1 MNTVGPNPVTQALPH
16 PQVTPIP
23 DPMAIPIDRQRA
35 LLAFM
40 AHPFWAI
47 PSLGQEGL
55 GLLNQALT
63 HDSFTKEQG
72 DRGYLCQS
80 YERLEFLGDRILNHA
95 VAEFLFRHYPEAEG
109 ALSNRIQFTKNS
121 NLARLVK
128 VKNLGIQ
135 TPLVRLGQ
143 GQTLED
149 SIIADVFEALIAAIY
164 LMPDQGMAKV
174 QTLVNQQLA
183 EAIHSFQPQQE
194 NPKHQ
199 IQTYL
204 QQHLRRGQLT
214 PGDLEYRLLSD
225 RLEAGNRHCFTVQV
239 NLLGRPWGQGQG
251 ANLKEAEQ
259 AAARAAL
266 ARIEAGQ
273 SPFS

>member
-1 MNTVGPNPVTQALPH
+1 HL
-16 PQVTPIP
+16 QVAPIP

-35 LLAFM
+35 IFALM

-55 GLLNQALT
+55 ELINQALT
-63 HDSFTKEQG
+63 HDSFAKEQG
-72 DRGYLCQS
+72 DRGHPCQS

-121 NLARLVK
+121 NLARVVK
-128 VKNLGIQ
+128 DQNLGIHP
-135 TPLVRLGQ
+135 PLVRL
-143 GQTLED
+143 
-149 SIIADVFEALIAAIY
+149 
-164 LMPDQGMAKV
+164 
-174 QTLVNQQLA
+174 
-183 EAIHSFQPQQE
+183 
-194 NPKHQ
+194 
-199 IQTYL
+199 
-204 QQHLRRGQLT
+204 
-214 PGDLEYRLLSD
+214 
-225 RLEAGNRHCFTVQV
+225 
-239 NLLGRPWGQGQG
+239 GQGQG

-266 ARIEAGQ
+266 TRIESGE